1 MDTFLLHLSSSP
13 KYCIK
18 KQIQTSD
25 NQNFLFIYNMITK
38 TTKSVINV
46 YVPNLSIRTDRKASI
61 EKQFKDK
68 NEFELNI
75 LPALEHRIGAYG
87 LWQTFMSVVRKEHDK
102 RSEFF
107 IFCEDDHVFTE
118 NYNRE
123 YLFERIEEADKL
135 NADILSGGVSWMKTP
150 VQCIRHLFWLER
162 FNGMQ
167 FTVVYS
173 RFYETLIQAD
183 TQEGFTTDI
192 KISELSD
199 NIFVMY
205 PYISVQKEFGYS
217 DVTSSNNKK
226 GYVAGLFQATRN
238 RLHMLDK
245 VKNFYSKHTI

>member
-1 MDTFLLHLSSSP
+1 MTIHFICQSIFVFRFRLKEDTVWVARYPFG
-13 KYCIK
+13 
-18 KQIQTSD
+18 
-25 NQNFLFIYNMITK
+25 
-38 TTKSVINV
+38 V
-46 YVPNLSIRTDRKASI
+46 
-61 EKQFKDK
+61 
-68 NEFELNI
+68 ELI
-75 LPALEHRIGAYG
+75 
-87 LWQTFMSVVRKEHDK
+87 
-102 RSEFF
+102 
-107 IFCEDDHVFTE
+107 
-118 NYNRE
+118 
-123 YLFERIEEADKL
+123 
-135 NADILSGGVSWMKTP
+135 
-150 VQCIRHLFWLER
+150 FWLER

>member
-1 MDTFLLHLSSSP
+1 
-13 KYCIK
+13 
-18 KQIQTSD
+18 
-25 NQNFLFIYNMITK
+25 MITK

-123 YLFERIEEADKL
+123 YLLRE
-135 NADILSGGVSWMKTP
+135 
-150 VQCIRHLFWLER
+150 
-162 FNGMQ
+162 
-167 FTVVYS
+167 
-173 RFYETLIQAD
+173 
-183 TQEGFTTDI
+183 
-192 KISELSD
+192 
-199 NIFVMY
+199 
-205 PYISVQKEFGYS
+205 
-217 DVTSSNNKK
+217 
-226 GYVAGLFQATRN
+226 
-238 RLHMLDK
+238 
-245 VKNFYSKHTI
+245 